1 MEVVCEVLDPIELLS
16 TTKLV
21 PADVVIITPLKVNGD
36 PRICSHLLEEHPL
49 LKIVILSA
57 NGEAGLLFQMG
68 IPKIRIDDPSEQAI
82 LSALRTV
89 AVVR

>member
-1 MEVVCEVLDPIELLS
+1 MEVVGEVLDPIELLS
-16 TTKLV
+16 TTRLV

-49 LKIVILSA
+49 LKIMILSA
-57 NGEAGLLFQMG
+57 NGEAGLLFQTG
-68 IPKIRIDDPSEQAI
+68 VPSIRIDDPSEQSI

-89 AVVR
+89 AVVC